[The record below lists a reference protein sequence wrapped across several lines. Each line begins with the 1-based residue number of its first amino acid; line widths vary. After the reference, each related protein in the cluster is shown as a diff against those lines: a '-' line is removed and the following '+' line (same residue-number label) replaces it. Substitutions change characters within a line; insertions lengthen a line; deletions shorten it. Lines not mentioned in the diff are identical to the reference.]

1 MAKDKLPGS
10 EELEPKEIPQAP
22 KGAFEL
28 LLEQG
33 GKVDKKE
40 ITPAKSHR
48 LTHVV
53 VRIDTEMFN
62 SRGKKTTTVENNV
75 TYNVFDAE
83 RLLKPVA
90 QGKRL
95 EIVYDPTPGLTS
107 PKRFE
112 AWKKVQELKKFIQT
126 HNASVDETGR
136 N

>member
-1 MAKDKLPGS
+1 MAKDKQMGS
-10 EELEPKEIPQAP
+10 EEPELQEIPQAP

-28 LLEQG
+28 LLEKG
-33 GKVDKKE
+33 GKIDKKE

-53 VRIDTEMFN
+53 VRIYTEMFN

-90 QGKRL
+90 QGKRI

-112 AWKKVQELKKFIQT
+112 AWKKVQDLKKFIKT
-126 HNASVDETGR
+126 HNASIDETGR